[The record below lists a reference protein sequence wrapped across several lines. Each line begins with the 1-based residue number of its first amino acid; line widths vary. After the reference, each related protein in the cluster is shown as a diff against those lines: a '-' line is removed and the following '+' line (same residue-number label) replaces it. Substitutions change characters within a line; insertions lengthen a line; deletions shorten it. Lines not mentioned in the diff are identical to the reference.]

1 MEIIMNNTIKE
12 SLKKDKAM
20 LNCFTD
26 VVKYYK
32 NNIAD
37 NGKDKT
43 TKEFLSENPEVGLNA
58 FVLLKT
64 KDFYYSKDSLS
75 DDFYKEM
82 LISVVDDLS
91 KVQGVKKPEVVLDN
105 KVGFEEEAFNTL
117 EDVVNECKRSKEF
130 VHVLDRVHE
139 HYNEG
144 FSRKTSLS
152 ADLKSESMAEDV
164 LKMANIVK
172 ENVYYDD
179 KDILEDAF
187 YNDMIESAIK
197 KTTNTFFPEE
207 VIPYLKAEQKVIEEF
222 DTQAFDETR
231 RELAESWEDARRLF
245 KEGKNLSTEYN
256 PVLSKQDSNEQ
267 FWNGHRSTKTF
278 LK

>member
-1 MEIIMNNTIKE
+1 MNRNIKE
-12 SLKKDKAM
+12 FLKKDKAM
-20 LNCFTD
+20 LNCFAD
-26 VVKYYK
+26 VINYYK
-32 NNIAD
+32 NNIA
-37 NGKDKT
+37 NESKDKT
-43 TKEFLSENPEVGLNA
+43 TKEFLSENPDVGLNA

-64 KDFYYSKDSLS
+64 KDFYHNKDTLS

-105 KVGFEEEAFNTL
+105 KVGFENKPFKTL
-117 EDVVNECKRSKEF
+117 QDVINECKRSKEF
-130 VHVLDRVHE
+130 VHALETVHAE
-139 HYNEG
+139 YNKG
-144 FSRKTSLS
+144 FSRNNPLNE
-152 ADLKSESMAEDV
+152 DLKSTSMNMDM
-164 LKMANIVK
+164 LTIANIVK

-187 YNDMIESAIK
+187 YDDMVESAIK
-197 KTTNTFFPEE
+197 KTNDTFFPEE
-207 VIPYLKAEQKVIEEF
+207 VIPYLKPEQKIIEEI

-231 RELAESWEDARRLF
+231 RELSESWEDARRLF
-245 KEGKNLSTEYN
+245 QEGKNLSTEYN
-256 PVLSKQDSNEQ
+256 PVLSKKDSNEQ